1 MAEELSQ
8 SINSVPI
15 HSQSSS
21 LRNLVSINATTQLPI
36 KLTPFKLSFL
46 ECTIQGVNHVQLRPQ
61 WKEGVFSRRLDQ
73 LLLRAIVAS
82 TWEIAMFFIASATAL
97 MEARDKLIIHLYAN
111 RSRSRV
117 MTLKDR
123 LSNFSQGTIDQS
135 LRTYL
140 STDKDNI
147 GWA

>member
-1 MAEELSQ
+1 
-8 SINSVPI
+8 
-15 HSQSSS
+15 
-21 LRNLVSINATTQLPI
+21 
-36 KLTPFKLSFL
+36 
-46 ECTIQGVNHVQLRPQ
+46 
-61 WKEGVFSRRLDQ
+61 
-73 LLLRAIVAS
+73 
-82 TWEIAMFFIASATAL
+82 MFFIASATAL

-147 GWA
+147 G